1 MSTDDELWALFRA
14 VARDGERVEHAQP
27 AWPALLAALEPELLA
42 MARWQPLGRL
52 RMHEDTPREIVTSVF
67 ARLHARDRALV
78 QKLCAM
84 EPPPVLRAW
93 LAVIVRRSAIDFMRA
108 APEFERATDSKPPR
122 WISLASL
129 TSLAP
134 SPGPSSLVEQRALVA
149 KTVGEMVQRAVELS
163 RERGDDA
170 FTQLSLEWKIPRIH
184 VRRLAKKGD
193 QFLAVLGA
201 ILEGH
206 QQQDIADRLSLT
218 RREVELTVRYLE
230 ELLQARLA
238 T

>member
-1 MSTDDELWALFRA
+1 VTDDELWPLFRE
-14 VARDGERVEHAQP
+14 VARTGET

-42 MARWQPLGRL
+42 LARWQPVGRL
-52 RMHEDTPREIVTSVF
+52 RMQEDTPREIVTRVF
-67 ARLHARDRALV
+67 AKLHAHDRALV
-78 QKLCAM
+78 TKLCAM
-84 EPPPVLRAW
+84 DPPPVLRAW
-93 LAVIVRRSAIDFMRA
+93 LSVLVRRSAIDFMRA
-108 APEFERATDSKPPR
+108 SPEFERETETRPPR
-122 WISLASL
+122 WVSLATL

-134 SPGPSSLVEQRALVA
+134 SPDPSSLVEQRALVA
-149 KTVGEMVQRAVELS
+149 KTVGEMVQRATELH

-170 FTQLSLEWKIPRIH
+170 FTQLALEWKVPRIH
-184 VRRLAKKGD
+184 VRRLVKKGD

-206 QQQDIADRLSLT
+206 QQGDIASKLDVT

-238 T
+238 P